1 MLMLLRSWFNKA
13 TRKVD
18 VKDLEVVSQP
28 SIEGQLPELKEGS
41 AFEFIIGVD
50 VRPHVSVSDYKGI
63 EVVYPE
69 SRLLKKKSTPTSI
82 VSWLVRSAS
91 LKLKM
96 LKQLLVMVTTHF
108 LLCLL
113 TDENGEEVVN
123 EPGTMFHMGNNKFYT
138 GLEEHVA
145 GMKAGESK
153 ESDVTITEDS
163 NFEHLRNKTFKAS
176 IELKQIQR
184 MSAPELSD
192 ELAVELGYESTDDMR
207 SKVAEIRFR

>member
-1 MLMLLRSWFNKA
+1 MNANIDRQLAGKKRIVEVEDADATVGDGDYALLA
-13 TRKVD
+13 
-18 VKDLEVVSQP
+18 
-28 SIEGQLPELKEGS
+28 
-41 AFEFIIGVD
+41 
-50 VRPHVSVSDYKGI
+50 
-63 EVVYPE
+63 
-69 SRLLKKKSTPTSI
+69 
-82 VSWLVRSAS
+82 LV
-91 LKLKM
+91 
-96 LKQLLVMVTTHF
+96 
-108 LLCLL
+108 L

-192 ELAVELGYESTDDMR
+192 ELAQSWATNRRMTC
-207 SKVAEIRFR
+207 VAKWLLTSLLARKRT